1 MKTASLR
8 LIAFFTLAISF
19 AALAIGIGEE
29 FEGTYQVGGTTCT
42 VNPIKMAFEVRWAK
56 GTGSMVFFYE
66 PDSRFGDHTYI
77 SEEKPDGF
85 DRFVF
90 ADERLASGVFI
101 RSDGVRYPVKKK
113 DGNR

>member
-8 LIAFFTLAISF
+8 LIAFFTLAVSF

-29 FEGTYQVGGTTCT
+29 FEGTYQVGGTTCM
-42 VNPIKMAFEVRWAK
+42 VRPIKMAFEVRWTK
-56 GTGSMVFFYE
+56 GKGSMVFFYE
-66 PDSRFGDHTYI
+66 SNSRFGDHTYV
-77 SEEKPDGF
+77 SEEKPDGL

-90 ADERLASGVFI
+90 SDERLASGVFI

-113 DGNR
+113 DRSR

>member
-8 LIAFFTLAISF
+8 LIVFFTLAVSF
-19 AALAIGIGEE
+19 AALALGIGGE
-29 FEGTYQVGGTTCT
+29 FEGTYQVGRTTCT
-42 VNPIKMAFEVRWAK
+42 VKPIKMAFEIRWAK
-56 GTGSMVFFYE
+56 GKGSMVFFYE
-66 PDSRFGDHTYI
+66 SGSRFGDHAYV

-90 ADERLASGVFI
+90 SDERLASGVFI

-113 DGNR
+113 DRNR